1 MVDTVGAPEARQSA
15 VVTLNLGSNV
25 GWYSLEIL
33 VPESPI
39 GYHCSHPIEPGKRC
53 TYGKS
58 RLELLHPASGRK
70 IAGYLA

>member
-15 VVTLNLGSNV
+15 VVR
-25 GWYSLEIL
+25 WYSLEIL

-39 GYHCSHPIEPGKRC
+39 GYYCSHPIEPGKRC